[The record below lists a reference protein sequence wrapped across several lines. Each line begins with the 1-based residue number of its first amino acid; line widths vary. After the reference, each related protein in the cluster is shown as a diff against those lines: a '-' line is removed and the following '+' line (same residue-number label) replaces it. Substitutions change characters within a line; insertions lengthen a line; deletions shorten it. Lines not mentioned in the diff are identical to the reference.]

1 MNYIEPSTETAVTQ
15 ALALVSKIEQHIQ
28 QFYARMYL
36 NTSFIAYIV
45 EKELLFCHMNTHKR
59 KTMQNIFLE

>member
-1 MNYIEPSTETAVTQ
+1 MNNIEPSTETAVTQ

-36 NTSFIAYIV
+36 
-45 EKELLFCHMNTHKR
+45 
-59 KTMQNIFLE
+59 